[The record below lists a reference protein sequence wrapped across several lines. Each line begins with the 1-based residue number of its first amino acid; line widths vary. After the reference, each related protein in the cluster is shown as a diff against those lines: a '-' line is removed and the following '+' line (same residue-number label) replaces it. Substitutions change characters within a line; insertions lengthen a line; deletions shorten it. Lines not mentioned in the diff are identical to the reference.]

1 MTINQTVKEAGFQPA
16 SRISSIG
23 VSEILKIGARAQAMK
38 REGQPVIILGAGE
51 PDFDTPDYVKDAACE
66 AIKRGDTKYTALD
79 GTPEL
84 KKAIREKFQRENGLA
99 YEQDEITVAT
109 GAKQILFNAMMASI
123 NPGDEVVIP
132 TPYWTSYSDIVQICE
147 GKPVLIPCNASSGFR
162 LTADKLEAAITPK
175 TRWVLLNS
183 PSNPS
188 GAAYSAADYRPLL
201 DVLLKHPHVWL
212 LVDDMYE
219 HIVYDG
225 FRFVTPA
232 QLEPRLKDRTLTVN
246 GVSKAYAMTGWRI
259 GYAGGPRD
267 LIKAMAVVQ
276 SQATS
281 CPSSVSQAASVAAL
295 TGPQEFLHERTAS
308 FQHRRDL
315 VVNGLNAIAG
325 LDCRVPEGA
334 FYTFSGCAGM
344 LGKVTPSGKR
354 IETDTDFCAYLL
366 DDAHVAVVPGSAFGL
381 SPFFRISYATSE
393 AELKGALTRIA
404 DACARLS

>member
-38 REGQPVIILGAGE
+38 REGKPVIILGAGE

-66 AIKRGDTKYTALD
+66 AVKRGDTKYTALD
-79 GTPEL
+79 GTPDL

-123 NPGDEVVIP
+123 NPGDEVIIP

-147 GKPVLIPCNASSGFR
+147 GKPVLIPCDASSGFR

-188 GAAYSAADYRPLL
+188 GAAYSAADYCPLL

-295 TGPQEFLHERTAS
+295 TGPQEFLKERTAS
-308 FQHRRDL
+308 FQRRRDL
-315 VVNGLNAIAG
+315 VVHGLNAIDG

-393 AELKGALTRIA
+393 AELKLALTRIA

>member
-1 MTINQTVKEAGFQPA
+1 MTINATVKEAGFEPA

-38 REGQPVIILGAGE
+38 REGKPVIILGAGE
-51 PDFDTPDYVKDAACE
+51 PDFDTPDFVKDAACE

-99 YEQDEITVAT
+99 YEQDEITVST

-147 GKPVLIPCNASSGFR
+147 GKPVLIPCDASSGFR

-295 TGPQEFLHERTAS
+295 TGPQEFLKERTAS
-308 FQHRRDL
+308 FQRRRDL
-315 VVNGLNAIAG
+315 VVNGLNAIDG

-393 AELKGALTRIA
+393 SELKEALTRIA

>member
-1 MTINQTVKEAGFQPA
+1 MTINATVKEAGFQPA

-38 REGQPVIILGAGE
+38 REGKPVIILGAGE
-51 PDFDTPDYVKDAACE
+51 PDFDTPDFVKDAACE

-147 GKPVLIPCNASSGFR
+147 GKPVLIPCDASSGFR

-295 TGPQEFLHERTAS
+295 TGPQEFLKERTAS

-315 VVNGLNAIAG
+315 VVNGLNAIDG

-344 LGKVTPSGKR
+344 LGKVTPSGKK

-393 AELKGALTRIA
+393 AELKEALKRIA